1 MNGYHRAANPAGKVT
16 DKANRCAESNVGRE
30 VVTSPNRQVQ
40 KSELEIKAQYRALCA
55 VDEIYALDNPVKL
68 AKPDLTAN

>member
-1 MNGYHRAANPAGKVT
+1 MRKPSEKVT

-40 KSELEIKAQYRALCA
+40 KSELDIKAQHRAICA
-55 VDEIYALDNPVKL
+55 VDETYALDNPVKL
-68 AKPDLTAN
+68 AGSNLEMML